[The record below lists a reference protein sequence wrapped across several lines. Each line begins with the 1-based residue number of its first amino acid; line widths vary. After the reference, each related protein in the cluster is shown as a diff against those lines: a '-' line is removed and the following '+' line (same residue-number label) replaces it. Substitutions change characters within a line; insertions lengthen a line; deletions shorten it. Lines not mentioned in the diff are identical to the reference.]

1 MSKIQISLSSS
12 GTKSGNS
19 MFPIKLKKKFM
30 WFFAHNSLPM
40 RRNLTRCTWCWSGIY
55 IPDTRC
61 VQHLLR
67 IADISF
73 QMQICKKN
81 VLVPDGYGRHQ
92 EWMVKC
98 QSELETCSKIWKLEK
113 NTQFFGER
121 KRNTQLRVIVFLWR
135 WWSARNRANDGGRM
149 LSAKLEMKLMVQY
162 VTS

>member
-19 MFPIKLKKKFM
+19 MFPIKLKKKLCGFLLTTVCQ
-30 WFFAHNSLPM
+30 WEEIWPGVVLIW
-40 RRNLTRCTWCWSGIY
+40 NLYTRYPVRTTLVEDSG
-55 IPDTRC
+55 
-61 VQHLLR
+61 HLFSN
-67 IADISF
+67 AN
-73 QMQICKKN
+73 MQKN

-149 LSAKLEMKLMVQY
+149 LSAKLEMNLMVQY